1 MVTASLP
8 YGSGM
13 EALDST
19 LLPQFSPFFVHT
31 YWMVSPC
38 MSSIALLSTSSLIW
52 LDCWILAGVCV
63 CVCVLKFLRRLLSSS
78 GNNFNNIPTLNTSY
92 YRRKYFYVYFVS
104 FFICCVWHSIHEM
117 LFLPNDGMLKSQK

>member
-1 MVTASLP
+1 MATACLH

-31 YWMVSPC
+31 YWMVSQC
-38 MSSIALLSTSSLIW
+38 MSSTALLSMSSLIW

-63 CVCVLKFLRRLLSSS
+63 YILKFLHRLLPSS
-78 GNNFNNIPTLNTSY
+78 GNNFNNIHTLITSY
-92 YRRKYFYVYFVS
+92 YRSKYFYVYFVS
-104 FFICCVWHSIHEM
+104 HLICCVWHSIFEM
-117 LFLPNDGMLKSQK
+117 FFLPNDGMLKSQK

>member
-1 MVTASLP
+1 MVTACLP

-13 EALDST
+13 EALDCT

-63 CVCVLKFLRRLLSSS
+63 LKFLCRLLPSS
-78 GNNFNNIPTLNTSY
+78 GNNFNDIHTLNTSY
-92 YRRKYFYVYFVS
+92 YRHKYFYVYFVS
-104 FFICCVWHSIHEM
+104 PLICCVWHSIHEM